1 MAKKNEAATD
11 EQKKAL
17 QKKALQ
23 KNGLPHYLWVV
34 MNDFGHDLLV
44 RNRVTGEVKM
54 IPK

>member
-11 EQKKAL
+11 E